1 MLVTSVAAA
10 LVASVSLAPAVA
22 AQASPMARTWTVQ
35 PSPNRSAA
43 AFNALQAVSCSGL
56 DSCVAVG
63 SSSFVNKHQIASQRL
78 LVERLS
84 DGTWAIARTPA
95 ISGATSSIL
104 SAVSCPVAAFCVAV
118 GSVTLPHGSGAL
130 LAETWNGTSWSASLL
145 PNPTGG
151 NLPSLAAVSCAATG
165 SCVAVGTY
173 NNIKAGTDWP
183 LAERLTGSTW
193 SVIPTTFPPH
203 GGGAGSMAAEY
214 NGVDCLTT
222 ALCEVVGDV
231 NYDDTLQSVFGYT
244 LSGSTWTHQDQVNP
258 GQGTPGNTDVAVSC
272 SSADACT
279 SVGSVQIVGS
289 LALAERWDGSTW
301 VRQTT
306 PALSYRPDDALYGV
320 SCNGGSSCVA
330 VGEAWHV
337 DPHDGHL
344 IDPRVEGEVWNGK
357 TWTQSAPAVV
367 SGGTAGLNAIAC
379 PSPTACIAVGG
390 TSHGTPFATSES
402 TLVEAYTA

>member
-1 MLVTSVAAA
+1 MLVASAAA
-10 LVASVSLAPAVA
+10 LVASVSLAPVAA
-22 AQASPMARTWTVQ
+22 AQASTIARTWTVQ
-35 PSPNRSAA
+35 PSPNRSGA
-43 AFNALQAVSCSGL
+43 AFNVLQAVSCPATG
-56 DSCVAVG
+56 SCVAVG
-63 SSSFVNKHQIASQRL
+63 SSSFVKHHQITSQRL
-78 LVERLS
+78 LVEQLS
-84 DGTWAIARTPA
+84 GGRWAIAKTPA
-95 ISGATSSIL
+95 IGGATSSTL
-104 SAVSCPVAAFCVAV
+104 SGVSCPIAAFCVAV
-118 GSVTLPHGSGAL
+118 GSVTLSHGTGAL
-130 LAETWNGTSWSASLL
+130 LAETWNGTSWRAGLL
-145 PNPTGG
+145 PNPPGG
-151 NLPSLAAVSCAATG
+151 NSPSLAAVSCAAKG

-173 NNIKAGTDWP
+173 NKIKAGTDWP
-183 LAERLTGSTW
+183 LSERLTGSTW

-231 NYDDTLQSVFGYT
+231 NYNDTLQSVFGYA
-244 LSGSTWTHQDQVNP
+244 LSGSTWTHQHQVNP
-258 GQGTPGNTDVAVSC
+258 GQGTPGNVDAAVSC

-301 VRQTT
+301 MRQIT
-306 PALSYRPDDALYGV
+306 PTLSYRPDDALYGV

-337 DPHDGHL
+337 NPHDGQL

-357 TWTQSAPAVV
+357 TWTQSSPAVV
-367 SGGTAGLNAIAC
+367 SGGTAALNAITC

-390 TSHGTPFATSES
+390 TSRGTPFATSES
-402 TLVEAYTA
+402 TLVEVYTA